1 MEIQNLLPLTT
12 ILLLGAFHGINP
24 GMGWLFA
31 VALGMQER
39 RQQAVWRALIP
50 LTLGHGLAIGV
61 VVLTAVA
68 AGVAVPAASLRLPV
82 ALTLGAMGVYRLVR
96 HSHFTGGGMR
106 VGLGGLTV
114 WSFLMATCHG
124 AGLMVLPV
132 FLSMTSPAQGAIC
145 HVPAAAAANAATAA
159 TATLVHGA
167 GYLIVTAAAA
177 WVVFTKV
184 GVEILRKAWFNL
196 DFVWAVALIATGILT
211 VAV

>member
-1 MEIQNLLPLTT
+1 MEIQNLVPLTT

-39 RQQAVWRALIP
+39 RQRAVWRALIP
-50 LTLGHGLAIGV
+50 LTLGHALAIGA
-61 VVLTAVA
+61 VVLVAVA
-68 AGVAVPAASLRLPV
+68 AGVAVPAASLKLPV
-82 ALTLGAMGVYRLVR
+82 AATLGILGVYRLVR

-132 FLSMTSPAQGAIC
+132 FLGMAVPAQGASC
-145 HVPAAAAANAATAA
+145 HVPAAAASNAAA
-159 TATLVHGA
+159 ATLVHGA
-167 GYLIVTAAAA
+167 GYLIVTAAVA
-177 WVVFTKV
+177 WVVFTKIGV
-184 GVEILRKAWFNL
+184 GILRKAWFNL
-196 DFVWAVALIATGILT
+196 DLVWAAALITTGVLT
-211 VAV
+211 VVV

>member
-1 MEIQNLLPLTT
+1 MQHLLPLAT

-39 RQQAVWRALIP
+39 RLGAVWRALIP
-50 LTLGHGLAIGV
+50 LTLGHALAIAI
-61 VVLTAVA
+61 VVLVAAA
-68 AGVAVPAASLRLPV
+68 AGVAVPSASLKLPV
-82 ALTLGAMGVYRLVR
+82 ALTLVAMGVYRLVR

-106 VGLGGLTV
+106 VGMRGLTA

-132 FLSMTSPAQGAIC
+132 FLGMTAPAHGASC
-145 HVPAAAAANAATAA
+145 HAAGAASANAAAAA

-167 GYLIVTAAAA
+167 GYLLVTAAAA
-177 WVVFTKV
+177 WLVFKKLGV
-184 GVEILRKAWFNL
+184 GILRKAWFNL
-196 DFVWAVALIATGILT
+196 DLMWAIALIGTGILT
-211 VAV
+211 IAA